1 MNWSLPA
8 LAIRRPITTV
18 MCVITVTALG
28 VISYTRI
35 PLEFLSGAE
44 FPILSCFIPYP
55 GAAPEQVE
63 REVAVPAEGMFLTV
77 PRIKKIRSWSENDG
91 CFVFME
97 FEWETDMSTAA
108 AEIRDR
114 IERLKLEL
122 PADVDR
128 AYLRRYDQQNASVLW
143 FGLFGGKE
151 GQGITLDARR
161 YLETSLKRLDGVAEV
176 VVNGGEE
183 DQVYIDFDQNA
194 LKARALSLYAVVE
207 ILRSSNLNL
216 AVGRLNDGATR
227 QFVRVLDEFRA
238 PGDIAE
244 LLIGPNGLRVK
255 DVAKV
260 SLRPPPQDWRFA
272 MDGQKG
278 VFVGVKKESQANTV
292 AVCDA
297 VRRAID
303 SLKSDPVFGGAQ
315 VLVFHDQSEMIRY
328 TLRSLVNAGQYG
340 GILALIVLFV
350 FLRRF
355 RATFLVALAI
365 PASLVVAFVYMFF
378 TGISFNVVTMSSM
391 IVSVGMLVD
400 NSIVVIENIHRH
412 RAFTPD
418 PMRCARDGA
427 AEVAL
432 AITTATLTTI
442 VVFIPVIYMR
452 LGELSLYLRQF
463 AAPTCVALV
472 SSLLFAL
479 SVVPLAAMRIYRTDP
494 GVRRG
499 VWGVLHRP
507 QGRMAAWHPLQ
518 RLQAVYLGFLKFSL
532 RHRLAAFLVLAGLGA
547 ATYFVPFSRVGMQ
560 QMPTLNT
567 RELDVFVQFERYSK
581 ELAEQT
587 FERLTADINA
597 LRDELEIQ
605 NVYISYGPWG
615 GHVSAFL
622 VRPEDLPLG
631 RKPRYTAEKAKE
643 YLKEHLPE
651 RLPGV
656 EIHVDLE
663 RSGSQ
668 DTQTIMLSL
677 RGDDADEVQR
687 YADDFKQ
694 LLRSLPQITDA
705 NTGETSDEKEIQL
718 GIDETLAA
726 RAGVSPMVLA
736 RTVDFALRGARLLY
750 LKRAEREV
758 PVWAQFQESDR
769 RTMENLDNVSVLTPA
784 GELIPLSQLVRVG
797 HGHTPRLLRREQGKS
812 VAGITVEAA
821 TKDMEVVRKTIDE
834 ALKRFTLPQG
844 YSLGMGMVLE
854 EMEESAKSFSDALSL
869 AVILMYL
876 LMAALFES
884 FLLPLSILTT
894 VPLAFMGVY
903 WSMFITGTKLDTVS
917 MIGGILMCGII
928 VNNGIVIVDRVN
940 QLRKSGTSR
949 SEAIMQ
955 AGHDRLRP
963 VLMTALT
970 TILGCIPIAVGT
982 GSDADMLYSMGRTL
996 VGGLTMG
1003 TFLTLFVV
1011 PLFYNLFDDLRQWG
1025 IDYFGALT
1033 LMRAPRSA
1041 PGTAL
1046 EHK

>member
-1 MNWSLPA
+1 MCML
-8 LAIRRPITTV
+8 TV
-18 MCVITVTALG
+18 AALG

-35 PLEFLSGAE
+35 PLEFLSAAE
-44 FPILSCFIPYP
+44 FPILSCYIPYP

-97 FEWETDMSTAA
+97 FEWETDMSTAT

-128 AYLRRYDQQNASVLW
+128 AYLRRYDQQNAAVFW

-151 GQGITLDARR
+151 GEGLTSDARR
-161 YLETSLKRLDGVAEV
+161 YLDASLKRLDGVAEV
-176 VVNGGEE
+176 VINGGEE

-194 LKARALSLYAVVE
+194 LKARALSLYSVVE
-207 ILRSSNLNL
+207 TLQGSNLNL

-227 QFVRVLDEFRA
+227 QFVRVLDEFRS
-238 PGDIAE
+238 PEDIAK
-244 LLIGPNGLRVK
+244 LIIGPNGLRVK

-260 SLRPPPQDWRFA
+260 ALRPPPVEWRFA

-297 VRRAID
+297 VRRTID
-303 SLKSDPVFGGAQ
+303 NLRSDPVFGGAQ
-315 VLVFHDQSEMIRY
+315 VLIFHDQSEMIRY
-328 TLRSLVNAGQYG
+328 TLASLVNAGQYG
-340 GILALIVLFV
+340 GVLALIILFV

-378 TGISFNVVTMSSM
+378 TGISFNVVSMSSL

-418 PMRCARDGA
+418 PVQCARNGA

-442 VVFIPVIYMR
+442 VVFIPVVYMR

-463 AAPTCVALV
+463 AAPTCVALL
-472 SSLLFAL
+472 SSLVFAL
-479 SVVPLAAMRIYRTDP
+479 SVVPLAATRVYRTDP
-494 GVRRG
+494 GLRRG
-499 VWGVLHRP
+499 IWGFLPRP
-507 QGRMAAWHPLQ
+507 KGRLAAWHPLQ
-518 RLQAVYLGFLKFSL
+518 RLQAVYLGLLKFSL

-581 ELAEQT
+581 ELADRT
-587 FERLTADINA
+587 FQRLTADIDA

-605 NVYISYGPWG
+605 NVYVNYGPWG

-622 VRPEDLPLG
+622 VRPDDLLLG
-631 RKPRYTAEKAKE
+631 QKPKYTAEKAKE
-643 YLKEHLPE
+643 LLKERLPE

-656 EIHVDLE
+656 EIHVDIE
-663 RSGSQ
+663 RSGPQ
-668 DTQTIMLSL
+668 DTQTIVLSL
-677 RGDDADEVQR
+677 RGEDADEVQR

-694 LLRSLPQITDA
+694 LLRSLPQIADA
-705 NTGETSDEKEIQL
+705 RTGETTEDTEIQL

-736 RTVDFALRGARLLY
+736 RTVDFALRGARLLH

-769 RTMENLDNVSVLTPA
+769 RTKENLDNVSVLTPA
-784 GELIPLSQLVRVG
+784 GELIPLSQLVHVG
-797 HGHTPRLLRREQGKS
+797 RGHAPRLLRREQGKS
-812 VAGITVEAA
+812 VAAITVEAA
-821 TKDMEVVRKTIDE
+821 TKDIEIVRKTIED
-834 ALKRFTLPQG
+834 ALERFNLPRG

-854 EMEESAKSFSDALSL
+854 EMEESTKSFSGALLL
-869 AVILMYL
+869 AIILMYL

-894 VPLAFMGVY
+894 VPLAFIGVY

-940 QLRKSGTSR
+940 QLRKSGLPR
-949 SEAIMQ
+949 SEAILQ

-1011 PLFYNLFDDLRQWG
+1011 PLFYTLFDDLQHWVT
-1025 IDYFGALT
+1025 DYCGAVI
-1033 LMRAPRSA
+1033 LMRAPRPASGA
-1041 PGTAL
+1041 AL
-1046 EHK
+1046 DHE